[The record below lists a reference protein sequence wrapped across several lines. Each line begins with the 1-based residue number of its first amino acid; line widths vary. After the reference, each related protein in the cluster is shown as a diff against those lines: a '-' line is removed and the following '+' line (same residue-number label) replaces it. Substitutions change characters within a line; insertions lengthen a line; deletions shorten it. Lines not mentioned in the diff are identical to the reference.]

1 MNNAPPPLALSAQ
14 EALRSFLAAIVESS
28 DDAIIGTTPDGRI
41 LSWNQ
46 GAEQIYGYIASE
58 IVGQPLALL
67 AVPERGDEIQRFLE
81 RIHRGERIRHFETL
95 HLRKDGRVISVA
107 LTLSPIVDSHGRILG
122 ASTIARDETRR
133 IRYEES
139 LREAEQK
146 YRLLFAAETDAIVV
160 SDAESGRIVDFNEAA
175 MRLYDYPPEAF
186 SRLGLDDLIL
196 SRPNR
201 PAPGGTAENGSV
213 LRVPL
218 EYHRRRDG
226 SAFPA
231 ERSLS
236 VFSWQGRSMQVGI
249 VRDVSE
255 LQRGRELDQALRM
268 ASDIQKH
275 LLPRRPPDV
284 PAFDVAAGSRYCEA
298 TGGDYYDFIPL
309 NGFAG
314 ERLGCL
320 VGDVSGHGIAAAL
333 LMAMAKGGIWA
344 GVERFGEDLEGLFRS
359 LNNHLVRHFED
370 DRFMTLF
377 FVWLDPEAR
386 SFCWTSAA
394 HGPVLLYR
402 KNLGMI
408 EELPTS
414 GPPLGILADCRYPAS
429 GPCCL
434 TPGDLLLIGTDGL
447 WEARNDAGEMFGV
460 QRLRQVLANWADK
473 PAAAIYGAIIDKIR
487 AFRAP
492 LSQDDDMTLMVIK
505 AR

>member
-1 MNNAPPPLALSAQ
+1 MDKTPLPIVLSAQ
-14 EALRSFLAAIVESS
+14 DALRSFLAAIVESS
-28 DDAIIGTTPDGRI
+28 DDAIVGTTLDGRI

-46 GAEQIYGYIASE
+46 GAEQVYGYATSE

-67 AVPERGDEIQRFLE
+67 AVPERGDEVRGLLE

-95 HLRKDGRVISVA
+95 HLHKDGRVISVA
-107 LTLSPIVDSHGRILG
+107 LTLSPIVDGLGRILG
-122 ASTIARDETRR
+122 TSIIARDETRR

-160 SDAESGRIVDFNEAA
+160 SDAESGRIVDFNDAA

-186 SRLGLDDLIL
+186 SRLNLDDLIL
-196 SRPNR
+196 PEMCS
-201 PAPGGTAENGSV
+201 PAPGKRAENGTV
-213 LRVPL
+213 LRLPL

-226 SAFPA
+226 SVFPA

-249 VRDVSE
+249 IRDVSE

-275 LLPRRPPDV
+275 LLPRRPPQI
-284 PAFDVAAGSRYCEA
+284 PGFDVAAGSRYCEA
-298 TGGDYYDFIPL
+298 TGGDYYDFIPFS
-309 NGFAG
+309 GTAG

-344 GVERFGEDLEGLFRS
+344 GVERFGEDLDGLFS
-359 LNNHLVRHFED
+359 ALNNHLVLHFED

-377 FVWLDPEAR
+377 FAWLNPEER

-402 KNLGMI
+402 KELGMI
-408 EELPTS
+408 EELPTC
-414 GPPLGILADCRYPAS
+414 GPPLGILADCPYPPF

-434 TPGDLLLIGTDGL
+434 AAGDLLLIGTDGL
-447 WEARNDAGEMFGV
+447 WEARNGAGEMFGL
-460 QRLRQVLANWADK
+460 QRLRQVLASWADK
-473 PAAAIYGAIIDKIR
+473 PAAAIYGAVLDKVR
-487 AFRAP
+487 AFHAP
-492 LSQDDDMTLMVIK
+492 LGQDDDMTLMVIK
-505 AR
+505 AL

>member
-1 MNNAPPPLALSAQ
+1 MDKAPPPIAVSPQDAL
-14 EALRSFLAAIVESS
+14 LSFLAAIVESS
-28 DDAIIGTTPDGRI
+28 DDAIVGTTPDGCI
-41 LSWNQ
+41 ISWNQ
-46 GAEQIYGYIASE
+46 GAEQIYGYAAPE
-58 IVGQPLALL
+58 IVGQPLGLL
-67 AVPERGDEIQRFLE
+67 AVPERGDEVRQFLE

-95 HLRKDGRVISVA
+95 HLRKDGRVISVS
-107 LTLSPIVDSHGRILG
+107 LTLSPIIDRFGRILG

-160 SDAESGRIVDFNEAA
+160 SDAETGRIVDFNEAA
-175 MRLYDYPPEAF
+175 MHLYDYPPEAF
-186 SRLGLDDLIL
+186 SRLNLDDLIL
-196 SRPNR
+196 PETRSV
-201 PAPGGTAENGSV
+201 APGKRAENGTV
-213 LRVPL
+213 QRVPL

-226 SAFPA
+226 SPFAA

-236 VFSWQGRSMQVGI
+236 TFVWQGRPVQVGI

-284 PAFDVAAGSRYCEA
+284 PGFDVAAGSRYCEA

-309 NGFAG
+309 SGSAG

-333 LMAMAKGGIWA
+333 LMSMAKGGIWA
-344 GVERFGEDLEGLFRS
+344 GVERFGEDLDGLFRS

-377 FVWLDPEAR
+377 FAWLNPENR

-402 KNLGMI
+402 RDRGLI
-408 EELPTS
+408 EELSTS
-414 GPPLGILADCRYPAS
+414 GPPLGILSDCPYPAS

-434 TPGDLLLIGTDGL
+434 APGDLLLIGTDGL
-447 WEARNDAGEMFGV
+447 WEARNGAGEMFGGR
-460 QRLRQVLANWADK
+460 RLRQVLASWADK
-473 PAAAIYGAIIDKIR
+473 PAAAIYGAILDKVQ
-487 AFRAP
+487 AFRVP
-492 LSQDDDMTLMVIK
+492 LYQDDDMTLMVVK
-505 AR
+505 AL